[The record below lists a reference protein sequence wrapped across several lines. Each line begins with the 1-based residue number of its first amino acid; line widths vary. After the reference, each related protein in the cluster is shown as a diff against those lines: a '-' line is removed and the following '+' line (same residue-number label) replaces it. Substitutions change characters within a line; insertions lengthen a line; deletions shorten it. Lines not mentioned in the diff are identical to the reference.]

1 MHSFVIPAKAGIQLV
16 FMIAPKTALWLIA
29 LLVILRAVMSL
40 MLPLTADEAYY
51 WLWSQHLAAGY
62 YDHPPA
68 IAYLIRFGCAIFGEN
83 RFGVRFAGLILS
95 LPATWFVFAAARQI
109 LNDRT
114 RAMLAALIFNL
125 ALIMAADLMAATPD
139 MPSIVTASA
148 FLYCLAMVDRNPA
161 WWLAAGAAAGLSL
174 LSKYSA
180 LFLGAGALL
189 WLVIAR
195 RQMLATLWPW
205 AGAALAVL
213 IFLPNL
219 LWQSQNHWMT
229 FAFQFGRVAQ
239 TGPFTLRY
247 LFEFL
252 GAQIGLITPLILV
265 LAGFGFV
272 RAVKNRDGLLLPAML
287 IAPALIYFL
296 IHALNDRVQGNWT
309 SFLCPAIASLAASGS
324 WQSWCARLA
333 LPLAGLMLAVLYGQA
348 LLELAPRNREPV
360 ARVLGAG
367 FPELADD
374 IARGSSSEDGPT
386 IVTTDYQTTAWLR
399 FYQPQM
405 PVVQVGE
412 TFRYPWG
419 SAPVLTAP
427 LYYLTEDK
435 RDETSSLKP
444 YFDIAAPRLVDTMR
458 AGYPVSHYRLYPLS
472 APKGALP
479 GKMP

>member
-1 MHSFVIPAKAGIQLV
+1 MSFFVISAKAGIQLA
-16 FMIAPKTALWLIA
+16 FMIAPKAALRLIA

-68 IAYLIRFGCAIFGEN
+68 IAYLIRLGCAIFGEN
-83 RFGVRFAGLILS
+83 RFGVRFAGLVLS
-95 LPATWFVFAAARQI
+95 LPATWFVFAAARQ
-109 LNDRT
+109 LLDDCG

-125 ALIMAADLMAATPD
+125 ALIMAADLMTATPD

-148 FLYCLAMVDRNPA
+148 FLYCLTQVDRNRA

-180 LFLGAGALL
+180 FFLGAGALL
-189 WLVIAR
+189 WLIIAR
-195 RQMLATLWPW
+195 RQMLATPWPW
-205 AGAALAVL
+205 AGAALAVV

-219 LWQSQNHWMT
+219 WWQSQNDWMT

-239 TGPFTLRY
+239 TGLFTLRY
-247 LFEFL
+247 VFEFL
-252 GAQIGLITPLILV
+252 GAQVGLITPLILL
-265 LAGFGFV
+265 LAGFGFA
-272 RAVKNRDGLLLPAML
+272 RAVKNRDALLLPAAL

-296 IHALNDRVQGNWT
+296 LHALNDRVQGNWT
-309 SFLCPAIASLAASGS
+309 SFLFPAIAILAASGN
-324 WQSWCARLA
+324 WQSWCAKLA
-333 LPLAGLMLAVLYGQA
+333 LPLAGLMLAALYGQA
-348 LLELAPRNREPV
+348 LLEIAPRNREPV

-367 FPELADD
+367 FPELAEN
-374 IARGSSSEDGPT
+374 IAADHPT

-405 PVVQVGE
+405 PVAQVNE
-412 TFRYPWG
+412 AFRFPWG
-419 SAPVLTAP
+419 RAPVLAAP

-435 RDETSSLKP
+435 RDDAASLKP

-472 APKGALP
+472 APKNVP